1 MFIRCKKK
9 RQKMKIIVY
18 DNDIDKALRVFK
30 RKIQREGT
38 LSFIKSHARYE
49 KPSQK
54 RKHKKDKAIKRIQK
68 RLAVRFEKEGY

>member
-1 MFIRCKKK
+1 
-9 RQKMKIIVY
+9 MKIVVY

-38 LSFIKSHARYE
+38 LSHERYE